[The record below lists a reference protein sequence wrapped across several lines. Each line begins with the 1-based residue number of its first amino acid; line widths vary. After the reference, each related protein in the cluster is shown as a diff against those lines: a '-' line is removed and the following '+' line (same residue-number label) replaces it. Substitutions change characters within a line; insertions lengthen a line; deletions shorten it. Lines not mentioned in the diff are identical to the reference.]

1 MLPWVQRRYR
11 SYRLAGGLYVAI
23 AVVTLPALHL
33 LLGVFPARVVTPA
46 VYPKPRRLADP
57 ARLARTPAGR
67 GGAEARDSL
76 HHDMAR
82 ARALRA
88 FMATNDRR
96 IDEPGSR

>member
-1 MLPWVQRRYR
+1 MRGGSRGR
-11 SYRLAGGLYVAI
+11 SSRTSRGHV
-23 AVVTLPALHL
+23 
-33 LLGVFPARVVTPA
+33 RVVTPA